1 MLMACHMS
9 STEVLLGDA
18 AICNI
23 HLVPLKFLC
32 NHHNIKP
39 FDMLMKFNTFEIKNI
54 STVPQSLLNML
65 K

>member
-1 MLMACHMS
+1 MS

-39 FDMLMKFNTFEIKNI
+39 FDMLTKFNTFEKKYLYRSSKSFKYVKI
-54 STVPQSLLNML
+54 TL
-65 K
+65 